1 VSESRRDELAG
12 HNYWNELIAMRDGQ
26 RERVKTAVQVV
37 RGDELP
43 QENNELGLLRWYMHP
58 AIDDTI
64 LSTLMF
70 YEQELPP
77 RSRSGRLK
85 FQGGQVMYILSGKGY
100 TTIDGVKHPW
110 KTGDVLNLPI
120 RRDGIVVQ
128 HVNDDEI
135 VAAKFLACEPNWFEA
150 TGVDRGSGFELIEPS
165 TEFRKTDV

>member
-1 VSESRRDELAG
+1 VGTPRREKLAQ
-12 HNYWNELIAMRDGQ
+12 HNYWDELIAMRDGQ
-26 RERVKTAVQVV
+26 RERAKDAIQVV

-43 QENNELGLLRWYMHP
+43 QENNALGLVKWYAHP

-70 YEQELPP
+70 FEQELPP

-85 FQGGQVMYILSGKGY
+85 FQGGQVMYILAGKGY
-100 TTIDGVKHPW
+100 TTVDGVKHPW
-110 KTGDVLNLPI
+110 KAGDVLNLPI

-128 HVNDDEI
+128 HVNDDD
-135 VAAKFLACEPNWFEA
+135 ALTAKFLACEPNWFAA

-165 TEFRKTDV
+165 SEYRT

>member
-1 VSESRRDELAG
+1 MERRDKLA
-12 HNYWNELIAMRDGQ
+12 HRNYWNELIALRDEQ
-26 RERVKTAVQVV
+26 RERRRTAVQVV

-43 QENNELGLLRWYMHP
+43 QETNDYGRLRWYMHP

-64 LSTLMF
+64 LSTVMF

-85 FQGGQVMYILSGKGY
+85 FQGGQVMYILAGSGY

-110 KTGDVLNLPI
+110 KAGDVLNLPI

-128 HVNDDEI
+128 HVNDDET
-135 VAAKFLACEPNWFEA
+135 VAAKFLACEPNWFAA
-150 TGVDRGSGFELIEPS
+150 TGVDRGSGFELVEPARES
-165 TEFRKTDV
+165 PRG